1 MRRMFVL
8 MYALVFLD
16 EIALLGLVPL
26 LPGYTRAYDLSTTEA
41 GALLSAAPLAIVI
54 ASIPAGRLS
63 DRLGSR
69 RVTLAAGVLIA
80 LSTAGTAAASGFALL
95 LVTRAAF
102 GLASG
107 TIWSAGLA
115 WIGDSASDVRRSAA
129 LGTVITVA
137 GVGGMAGPVF
147 CGFLAE
153 HVGRGAPWAVVS
165 AATVVVVIALAAA
178 NPGRSVAHRA
188 PAAPPHHRQD
198 AQRAAARRRPR
209 DHAARR
215 CRRRG
220 RQPDRAAPAV
230 RQRPLGGPDRALVLG
245 RRRDLH
251 RGERCDHAH
260 GRTGGVAPGGGLLRR
275 APGGDPAARPRELG
289 DRRRRLHGA
298 RAVRRRRA
306 PVHDRLSA
314 GRRRLDQAR
323 PRDRHRE
330 RPPRPRLGSGQLRRA
345 ARRRRHRRHDRRP
358 GGLRPA
364 RRLLPRHGR
373 LDPALGPAR
382 SRCPRRRPPR
392 DPRHRPGDDRDDLPR
407 PRRGAA
413 HHRAR
418 LPGAAPVLP
427 AARLGR
433 ARPRRDPP
441 HRPRGGRRRAARRR
455 DRRRRPR
462 RGRDHEPA
470 RDDGRVESRRP
481 PAPPR
486 DRVAGPADGG
496 AVPRRF
502 RPA

>member
-178 NPGRSVAHRA
+178 NPGRSVAHQHLPLRHITGKMRSEPLLVGALAIMLLGGVGDGVVNLIAPLQLSDNGLSEGRIGLWFSVGAAIFIVASAATTRMGERA
-188 PAAPPHHRQD
+188 VSL
-198 AQRAAARRRPR
+198 RAAAFF
-209 DHAARR
+209 AALQAAILLPVLVSSATAVVVFMVLARFAVAALPYTIGYPLAAVGSTR
-215 CRRRG
+215 LGLGTGTVNGLLGLVWGAGSFIAPPVAGVIADTIGDQAAYGLLVGFCLVMAGWILRSAQRG
-220 RQPDRAAPAV
+220 VMPAAAPA
-230 RQRPLGGPDRALVLG
+230 
-245 RRRDLH
+245 
-251 RGERCDHAH
+251 
-260 GRTGGVAPGGGLLRR
+260 
-275 APGGDPAARPRELG
+275 
-289 DRRRRLHGA
+289 
-298 RAVRRRRA
+298 
-306 PVHDRLSA
+306 S
-314 GRRRLDQAR
+314 
-323 PRDRHRE
+323 
-330 RPPRPRLGSGQLRRA
+330 
-345 ARRRRHRRHDRRP
+345 
-358 GGLRPA
+358 
-364 RRLLPRHGR
+364 
-373 LDPALGPAR
+373 
-382 SRCPRRRPPR
+382 
-392 DPRHRPGDDRDDLPR
+392 
-407 PRRGAA
+407 
-413 HHRAR
+413 
-418 LPGAAPVLP
+418 
-427 AARLGR
+427 
-433 ARPRRDPP
+433 
-441 HRPRGGRRRAARRR
+441 
-455 DRRRRPR
+455 
-462 RGRDHEPA
+462 
-470 RDDGRVESRRP
+470 
-481 PAPPR
+481 
-486 DRVAGPADGG
+486 
-496 AVPRRF
+496 
-502 RPA
+502 